1 MNHFNCLIAA
11 LLLGPLLSLGGA
23 AQGQPAIRMY
33 VFDAGTL
40 ESDPARYQLK
50 PDEVKATQLAMTA
63 FLIVHPRGTLMWDT
77 GGVAD
82 DTWTPT
88 GGPVRKRIL
97 LSDYRERPVVVR
109 QSLVAQLAS
118 AGYQPSLITY
128 LSLSHYHWDHVANA
142 NLFAGATWL
151 VRKVEREAMFPERLP
166 EVAQPS
172 TFAALRSSKVKEIDT
187 DEFDVFGDGTV
198 LIVATPGHT
207 PGHQSLYVKLVNT
220 GGVVLAG
227 DLYHYPEERS
237 LNRLPTADVNVNETK
252 LSRERVEAFLSRT
265 RSQLWIQHD
274 LTAAQG
280 WKKAPAYYD

>member
-1 MNHFNCLIAA
+1 MRRFSCLLTA
-11 LLLGPLLSLGGA
+11 LFLAPLLSVGGV
-23 AQGQPAIRMY
+23 AQDARVRLY

-50 PDEVKATQLAMTA
+50 PDEVKTTQLAMTA

-82 DTWTPT
+82 DTWTPN
-88 GGPVRKRIL
+88 GRPVSKRIL

-109 QSLVAQLAS
+109 QSLVAQLAA
-118 AGYQPSLITY
+118 AGYQPAQITY

-151 VRKVEREAMFPERLP
+151 VRKVERDAMFPEKVP

-187 DEFDVFGDGTV
+187 DEFDVFGDGSV
-198 LIVATPGHT
+198 VILAMPGHT
-207 PGHQSLYVKLVNT
+207 PGHQGLYVKLANT

-237 LNRLPTADVNVNETK
+237 LQRLPTADVNVNETK
-252 LSRERVEAFLSRT
+252 LSRERLEAFLSRT

-274 LTAAQG
+274 FTAAQG
-280 WKKAPAYYD
+280 WRKAPAYYD

>member
-1 MNHFNCLIAA
+1 MRPFRCAIAA
-11 LLLGPLLSLGGA
+11 LILAPLLVTAGIT
-23 AQGQPAIRMY
+23 QGQARVRLY

-50 PDEVKATQLAMTA
+50 PAEVRATQLAMTA

-88 GGPVRKRIL
+88 GGPVSKRIL
-97 LSDYRERPVVVR
+97 LSDYRERPVMVR
-109 QSLVAQLAS
+109 QSIAAQLAS
-118 AGYQPSLITY
+118 AGYQPAQITY
-128 LSLSHYHWDHVANA
+128 LALSHYHWDHVANA

-151 VRKVEREAMFPERLP
+151 VRKAERDAMLPERLP

-172 TFAALRSSKVKEIDT
+172 TFAALRSSRVKEIDT
-187 DEFDVFGDGTV
+187 DEFDVFGDGSV
-198 LIVATPGHT
+198 VILAMPGHT
-207 PGHQSLYVKLVNT
+207 PGHQGLYLKLANT
-220 GGVVLAG
+220 GGLVLSG

-237 LNRLPTADVNVNETK
+237 LQRLPTAEVNVNDTR
-252 LSRERVEAFLSRT
+252 LSRERLEMFLSRT

-274 LTAAQG
+274 LTAAQS
-280 WKKAPAYYD
+280 WRKAPAYYD

>member
-1 MNHFNCLIAA
+1 MRPLSCLIAA
-11 LLLGPLLSLGGA
+11 LFLTPLLGAGGV
-23 AQGQPAIRMY
+23 AQEQARIRLY

-88 GGPVRKRIL
+88 GGPVSKRIL
-97 LSDYRERPVVVR
+97 LSDYRQRPVVVR
-109 QSLVAQLAS
+109 QPIGAQLAA
-118 AGYQPSLITY
+118 AGYQPAQITY

-142 NLFAGATWL
+142 NLFAAATWL
-151 VRKVEREAMFPERLP
+151 VRKVERDAMLPERPP

-172 TFAALRSSKVKEIDT
+172 TFALLRSSRVKEIDT
-187 DEFDVFGDGTV
+187 DEFDVFGDGSV
-198 LIVATPGHT
+198 VILAMPGHT
-207 PGHQSLYVKLVNT
+207 PGHQGLYVKLANT

-237 LNRLPTADVNVNETK
+237 LRRLPTADVNVNDTR
-252 LSRERVEAFLSRT
+252 LSRERLEAFLSRT

-274 LTAAQG
+274 LSAARS
-280 WKKAPAYYD
+280 WRKAPAYYD